1 MRPSGDLAI
10 LQRTIQQTRR
20 SPFAGLKRILYATPI
35 RCLNC
40 FHTRLGEAD
49 KIVARWVMSLHRP
62 PPSSAYTVFG
72 LQTEAEPI
80 AAGLHVVATPIGNLR
95 DISLR
100 ALSTLSAADLI
111 LAEDTRV
118 TRVLLAH
125 YGITTPL
132 WAYHEHN
139 AAEMRPKVMALL
151 EKGQALALVSDAGT
165 PLVSD
170 PGYKL
175 VEGAIESGFAVTA
188 IPGASAVLTALVV
201 AGLPTD
207 RFFFE
212 GFLPNKSS
220 ARQTRL
226 SELASIPGTLVF
238 FESPHRLQA
247 MLTDAAHILGNRQAA
262 VARELTKFFETVRRG
277 SLTELAAGYEN
288 EPTPKGEIVVLIG
301 PPSDEQKPDNEAAVD
316 QLLIQRMA
324 QRSLKDAASLVA
336 EETGIPRRIVYAR
349 AIALARQSD
358 DEK

>member
-1 MRPSGDLAI
+1 MS
-10 LQRTIQQTRR
+10 
-20 SPFAGLKRILYATPI
+20 
-35 RCLNC
+35 
-40 FHTRLGEAD
+40 HT
-49 KIVARWVMSLHRP
+49 H
-62 PPSSAYTVFG
+62 PPSSAAYTVFG
-72 LQTEAEPI
+72 LQTEAEPL

-100 ALSTLSAADLI
+100 ALATLSAAHLI

-118 TRVLLAH
+118 TRILLAH

-139 AAEMRPKVMALL
+139 AAEMRPKVLALL
-151 EKGQALALVSDAGT
+151 AQGQALALVSDAGT

-175 VEGAIESGFAVTA
+175 VEAAIEAGHAVRA
-188 IPGASAVLTALVV
+188 VPGASAVLTALVV

-212 GFLPNKSS
+212 GFLPNKSA

-247 MLTDAAHILGNRQAA
+247 MLKDAQTILGNRPAA

-277 SLTELAAGYEN
+277 PLNDLAALYEH
-288 EPTPKGEIVVLIG
+288 EAKPKGEIVVLIG
-301 PPSDEQKPDNEAAVD
+301 PAHPDEAPPRDENLDA
-316 QLLIQRMA
+316 LLTQELSK
-324 QRSLKDAASLVA
+324 RSLKDAASVVA
-336 EETGIPRRIVYAR
+336 EQTGLPRRLVYAR
-349 AIALARQSD
+349 AIALSRSD
-358 DEK
+358 EAP

>member
-1 MRPSGDLAI
+1 
-10 LQRTIQQTRR
+10 
-20 SPFAGLKRILYATPI
+20 
-35 RCLNC
+35 
-40 FHTRLGEAD
+40 
-49 KIVARWVMSLHRP
+49 MSLHRP

-132 WAYHEHN
+132 WAYHEHH

>member
-1 MRPSGDLAI
+1 MNSPSAP
-10 LQRTIQQTRR
+10 
-20 SPFAGLKRILYATPI
+20 S
-35 RCLNC
+35 
-40 FHTRLGEAD
+40 
-49 KIVARWVMSLHRP
+49 
-62 PPSSAYTVFG
+62 SSAYTVFG
-72 LQTEAEPI
+72 LQSEAEPI
-80 AAGLHVVATPIGNLR
+80 APGLHVVATPIGNLR

-100 ALSTLSAADLI
+100 ALATLSAADLI

-139 AAEMRPKVMALL
+139 AAEMRPKVLKLL

-175 VEGAIESGFAVTA
+175 VEGAIENGYAVTA
-188 IPGASAVLTALVV
+188 IPGASAILTALVV

-226 SELASIPGTLVF
+226 SELAVIPGTLVF

-247 MLTDAAHILGNRQAA
+247 MLKDAGHILGNRQAA

-277 SLTELAAGYEN
+277 HLSDLLALYEN

-301 PPSDEQKPDNEAAVD
+301 PPDAEQKPQNDDAVD
-316 QLLIQRMA
+316 QLLLRHMTQL
-324 QRSLKDAASLVA
+324 SLKDAASVVA
-336 EETGIPRRIVYAR
+336 DETGIPRRIVYAR
-349 AIALARQSD
+349 AVALARSAHDQD
-358 DEK
+358 